1 MVEKLNIA
9 SFGEGQQL
17 ILLHGWG
24 VNSAIFTPL
33 IEQLS
38 HHYNLVLIDLP
49 GFGDNVEQYPTPYQL
64 ENVVE
69 AITPYVDDNAVVA
82 GWSLGGLV
90 ATQLALT
97 LPEKIAKVVTI
108 ASSPCF
114 VEREEWPGIKT
125 KVLANFHQQ
134 LQASISKTLSGF
146 LKLQAMGSPHVR
158 DDIRAIK
165 QLVEQKSE
173 PSELVL
179 DKSLDILA
187 EVDLRDTLSQINQP
201 FLRIYGKLDA
211 LVPHKVISLV
221 DALAP
226 NSQSVILEKASHAPF
241 ISHQAEFIEHL
252 LQWLQTP

>member
-33 IEQLS
+33 IEQLI
-38 HHYNLVLIDLP
+38 HHFNLVLIDLP

-64 ENVVE
+64 ESVVE
-69 AITPYVDDNAVVA
+69 AITPNVKDNAVVA

-97 LPEKIAKVVTI
+97 LPEKVAKVVTI

-114 VEREEWPGIKT
+114 VEREEWPGIKA
-125 KVLANFHQQ
+125 KVLASFHQQ

-165 QLVEQKSE
+165 QLVEQKRE

-179 DKSLDILA
+179 D
-187 EVDLRDTLSQINQP
+187 
-201 FLRIYGKLDA
+201 
-211 LVPHKVISLV
+211 
-221 DALAP
+221 
-226 NSQSVILEKASHAPF
+226 
-241 ISHQAEFIEHL
+241 
-252 LQWLQTP
+252 